1 MPRSTII
8 FGNGLGMAL
17 DPQYFRLESALRSVW
32 NGSEDFHPE
41 HKRLVQSALP
51 NLNEAEYPQTEAQL
65 DQLQVALLAAKFL
78 RSFETRETRWLAEKA
93 QQLPEAFVR
102 FIHEVAAYFHEA
114 EWVLPPEFVQS
125 LSSYVSDSA
134 SHVATLNYD
143 CLLYDALTNSGVL
156 AGYGGTLLDGFHRSG
171 FDNSN
176 MDRYDAT
183 RKAWFLHLHG
193 SPLFIGN
200 RKMMREAR
208 NLFKPDEDAHIV
220 LTDVKHKPLLIE
232 RSPILSAYWLRLH
245 EALAESDSVVL
256 FGYSG
261 EDTHLNQSISDRIR
275 DSRVAVVEWS
285 GAGETSDRENYWKA
299 ALKCQELQLHLMPN
313 ILQFREW

>member
-1 MPRSTII
+1 
-8 FGNGLGMAL
+8 MAL
-17 DPQYFRLESALRSVW
+17 DPDFFRLEAALRSVW
-32 NGSEDFHPE
+32 NGSDDFQPV
-41 HKRLVQSALP
+41 HKRLVQSAMP
-51 NLNEAEYPQTEAQL
+51 NLNEADYPQTEAQL

-78 RSFETRETRWLAEKA
+78 RSFETPETKWLAEEA
-93 QQLPEAFVR
+93 QQLPEAFAR
-102 FIHEVAAYFHEA
+102 FIHEVAAYFHESD
-114 EWVLPPEFVQS
+114 WVLPLEFVQS
-125 LSSYVSDSA
+125 LSRYVSDSA

-156 AGYGGTLLDGFHRSG
+156 AGYNGTLLDGFLRTG
-171 FDNSN
+171 FANTN
-176 MDRYDAT
+176 MDRFAPA

-208 NLFKPDEDAHIV
+208 NLFEPDEDAHIV

-232 RSPILSAYWLRLH
+232 RSPILSVYWLRLH

-275 DSRVAVVEWS
+275 DRRVVVVEWS
-285 GAGETSDRENYWKA
+285 GVGEQAAREHYWKQ
-299 ALKCQELQLHLMPN
+299 ALKCQELTLHRMQN
-313 ILQFREW
+313 ILQFRAW